1 MMQMRRRVARKNNV
15 KWKTD
20 MLKSKKGFVI
30 YDRNSEEYSDN
41 KQNKLSESD
50 NITSTFIMFCDEFQ

>member
-1 MMQMRRRVARKNNV
+1 MENRYVEIK
-15 KWKTD
+15 
-20 MLKSKKGFVI
+20 KKGFVI